1 MPSTT
6 MKELLEAGVHFGH
19 QTKRWNPKMKRYIYG
34 GRNGIYIIDLH
45 QTLNLFEEAVTF
57 LQGVVQDGGSVL
69 FVGTKKQAQEA
80 IEEAARTSG
89 QYFVNQRWLGG
100 MLTNWQTITLRIK
113 HLRDLERMEADG
125 TFAKMTKK
133 EALKLT
139 EEKDRLERFFG
150 GIKDMKSLPK
160 ALFIVDLKK
169 ETIAV
174 HEARKLG
181 VPIVAVV
188 DTNCDPD
195 LVDYVIPGN
204 DDAIRALKL
213 FCSKVAEGI
222 NEVRE
227 GEIGEMEQ
235 AMASDDIGEV
245 EGEEALAEES
255 QAALEAA
262 VTPVIELEVSEE
274 IAPTAIPE

>member
-1 MPSTT
+1 

-45 QTLNLFEEAVTF
+45 QTLKLFEEAVAF
-57 LQGVVQDGGSVL
+57 LQSVVQDGGSIL
-69 FVGTKKQAQEA
+69 FVGTKKQAQDA
-80 IEEAARTSG
+80 IQEAAASSG
-89 QYFVNQRWLGG
+89 QFYVNQRWLGG

-113 HLRDLERMEADG
+113 HLRELERMESDG
-125 TFAKMTKK
+125 TFAKLTKK

-150 GIKDMKSLPK
+150 GIKDMKSLPA
-160 ALFIVDLKK
+160 ALFVVDLKK
-169 ETIAV
+169 EAIAV

-181 VPIVAVV
+181 IPIVAVV

-213 FCSKVAEGI
+213 FCGKIAEGI

-227 GEIGEMEQ
+227 GEIGQ
-235 AMASDDIGEV
+235 I
-245 EGEEALAEES
+245 EEAMQAESAETAAQETETVEPAEAGETFDAEMLAAADVENAEET
-255 QAALEAA
+255 
-262 VTPVIELEVSEE
+262 V
-274 IAPTAIPE
+274 IPE